1 MSRYHFSLAAPA
13 DDAQLRGRMAHDW
26 IEGAAAISLRREPSF
41 FASSRLLGMPVQII
55 VGRESATGRI
65 VATGSRCVTASY
77 IDGQPRRT
85 AYLSD
90 LRIDR
95 DHRSGVLLSRVFRYL
110 RTLHDAEPLPA
121 YTLIYGDNEAALGN
135 LVGGRAGLP
144 FYVQRARLLARA
156 IRLTRRRAEPGV
168 PGIELRRA
176 RADELPALVQFI
188 NERRSR
194 LRWAPILD
202 TADFEPGG
210 RCDTLRAQDFFVAL
224 RDERICATIAAWD
237 QAPLR
242 QAHVERY
249 PRATQLLRTPYNLV
263 ASLCR
268 LPRLPAIGAR
278 LPYLYLAFIAV
289 ENDDAA
295 LCAALLRHVYNA
307 LCHGPW
313 LYALAAMHDDDPLL
327 PVLTEY
333 AGTTSV
339 VKMFEVDFAP
349 AIDPASGIALQRA
362 GIEFALS

>member
-1 MSRYHFSLAAPA
+1 MSRYHFSLATPA
-13 DDAQLRGRMAHDW
+13 DDAQLRGRMACDW

-41 FASSRLLGMPVQII
+41 LASSRLLGKPVQII
-55 VGRESATGRI
+55 VGRDTATGRI
-65 VATGSRCVTASY
+65 VATGSRCETASY

-110 RTLHDAEPLPA
+110 RMLHDADPLPA

-144 FYVQRARLLARA
+144 FYLQRARLLARA
-156 IRLTRRRAEPGV
+156 IRLTRRRARPAL

-176 RADELPALVQFI
+176 REDELPELVRFI
-188 NERRSR
+188 NERRSE

-202 TADFEPGG
+202 TADFSPGR

-224 RDERICATIAAWD
+224 REGRICATIAAWD

-249 PRATQLLRTPYNLV
+249 PRATQLLRTPYNL
-263 ASLCR
+263 AACLCR
-268 LPRLPAIGAR
+268 LPRLPAIGAP
-278 LPYLYLAFIAV
+278 LPYVYLAFIAA

-295 LCAALLRHVYNA
+295 LCAALLRHVYNT

-327 PVLTEY
+327 PVLAEY

-339 VKMFEVDFAP
+339 VKMFEVDFSPEA
-349 AIDPASGIALQRA
+349 DPWANIEPRRV